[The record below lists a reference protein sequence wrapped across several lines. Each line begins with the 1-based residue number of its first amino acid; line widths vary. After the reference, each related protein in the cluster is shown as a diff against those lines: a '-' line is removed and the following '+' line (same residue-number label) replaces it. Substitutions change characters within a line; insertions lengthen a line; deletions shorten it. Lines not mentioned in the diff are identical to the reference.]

1 MGASPAMRLATEIA
15 AQFRH
20 LAPNEAAATIAGH
33 IGRFWDPRMRAQL
46 LDQVRQAGEQ
56 CDAHVAAA
64 ARVLADM
71 SPTSLK

>member
-1 MGASPAMRLATEIA
+1 MGVPPAMRLATEIA

-20 LAPNEAAATIAGH
+20 LSPDEAAATIAGH
-33 IGRFWDPRMRAQL
+33 IDRFWDPRMRAQL

-64 ARVLADM
+64 ARLLADQ
-71 SPTSLK
+71 SETSVK